1 MVGIGR
7 TGPDPSMSH
16 KTEDNIEIPM
26 GTGINQPDG
35 TRSSLL
41 YNEYPFYLYQV
52 PTFQFFISLLLYGYS
67 EFVYLF

>member
-1 MVGIGR
+1 
-7 TGPDPSMSH
+7 MSH
-16 KTEDNIEIPM
+16 KTEDNLEIPM

-52 PTFQFFISLLLYGYS
+52 STFQICLFIFFLMYEDS
-67 EFVYLF
+67 EFVCLV